1 MTPKEWA
8 DKMCTFN
15 MQWTD
20 EVKRKFFSSLVLYR
34 CNLEHKVEEV
44 TKELGDRILNGQL
57 PNNDIIIIDDELFRL
72 MCKGKI

>member
-1 MTPKEWA
+1 MNIIEPITAKERA
-8 DKMCTFN
+8 LMLFN
-15 MQWTD
+15 KYSKDYNRRVCMGKQYQT
-20 EVKRKFFSSLVLYR
+20 
-34 CNLEHKVEEV
+34 EHWKEV